1 MRLVVAVLLLA
12 VPVFAQRYD
21 DSITVNVVEVPVY
34 VERFLKPIPGLTRD
48 DFELFID
55 GKLQAVEYL
64 DVIED
69 KAGGPAQEAA
79 PAPADQADLKRRR
92 LVVLLFDV
100 GGSSALAVS
109 RARTQAM
116 QFVQG
121 SRPGDAYAVAT
132 IGRTGV
138 QFVVPFTADRIAV
151 HRAIG
156 TMAPSRAGDP
166 FRVATL
172 GSERASWGAVADPS
186 LAAEIPGATPGATS
200 RGLADTSETGLNEV
214 WNGEPQGGFVSSA
227 AREAAQDFFHLQKNA
242 EREERFIGDELFI
255 EELVGLADRL
265 GSLEGVKRVVL
276 LSERRGAQEMA
287 ERYGDLAAIV
297 HQRYRAAGVIL
308 DGVDIR
314 LPWAPVGDTDLRLA
328 PGASPEPS
336 VSGFLSDLAL
346 DTGGTVTASL
356 RDLERRNSIT
366 YVLGF
371 RPPEHLGGGTHSIR
385 VRLKNAPLLT
395 EVRHRRS
402 FTLISGRRGDE
413 ALFLAD
419 TILNDIPQRGVTVD
433 LDVQGTTVSARIP
446 GAELLAHPA
455 HPPLLL
461 DVFSYV
467 FGEKGDAVAWSHM
480 RLRVDLAKGRE
491 FLEAHP
497 YTVRQ
502 NFSLRPGRYA
512 AKALVRI
519 LGTDILGFQRADF
532 VVE

>member
-48 DFELFID
+48 DFELFVN
-55 GKLQAVEYL
+55 GKLQPVEYL

-69 KAGGPAQEAA
+69 KGDGPREQDA
-79 PAPADQADLKRRR
+79 PATADPADLKRRR

-116 QFVQG
+116 QFVQE

-138 QFVVPFTADRIAV
+138 HFVVPFTADRIAV
-151 HRAIG
+151 QRAIG

-172 GSERASWGAVADPS
+172 DTERASWRTVADPS
-186 LAAEIPGATPGATS
+186 LAKLPGEASAPS
-200 RGLADTSETGLNEV
+200 SGLADTSQTGLNEV
-214 WNGEPQGGFVSSA
+214 WNGEPRGGFESSG
-227 AREAAQDFFHLQKNA
+227 ARQAAQDFFRLEQQV

-255 EELVGLADRL
+255 EELVALADRL
-265 GSLEGVKRVVL
+265 SSLEGVKRVVL
-276 LSERRGAQEMA
+276 LSERRGAQDLGV
-287 ERYGDLAAIV
+287 RYGNLAAMV

-314 LPWAPVGDTDLRLA
+314 LPWAPVGDSDQRLA
-328 PGASPEPS
+328 PGLSPEPA
-336 VSGFLSDLAL
+336 VSGLLSDLAL

-356 RDLERRNSIT
+356 RDLGRRTSIT

-371 RPPEHLGGGTHSIR
+371 RPPADLGGGTHSIR
-385 VRLKNAPLLT
+385 VRLKKAPLLT

-402 FTLISGRRGDE
+402 FTLASGRRGDE

-433 LDVQGTTVSARIP
+433 LDVKGTTVSARIP

-455 HPPLLL
+455 HRPLML

-502 NFSLRPGRYA
+502 NFSLGPGRYA

-532 VVE
+532 VVD

>member
-1 MRLVVAVLLLA
+1 MRLVVVVLLLA
-12 VPVFAQRYD
+12 APVFAQRYD

-48 DFELFID
+48 DFELFIN
-55 GKLQAVEYL
+55 GKPQPVEYL
-64 DVIED
+64 DVIESRATGQGD
-69 KAGGPAQEAA
+69 EAA
-79 PAPADQADLKRRR
+79 PAPAGQTDLKRRR

-100 GGSSALAVS
+100 GGSSAQALS
-109 RARTQAM
+109 RARLQAM
-116 QFVQG
+116 RFVQA

-138 QFVVPFTADRIAV
+138 QFVVPFTAERVAV
-151 HRAIG
+151 QRAIG

-172 GSERASWGAVADPS
+172 DNERVSWGAVA
-186 LAAEIPGATPGATS
+186 AGNVATTPGAASQATAP
-200 RGLADTSETGLNEV
+200 GLADTSQTGLNEV
-214 WNGEPQGGFVSSA
+214 WDGEPRGGFDSSGS
-227 AREAAQDFFHLQKNA
+227 REAAQDFFRLQEQA
-242 EREERFIGDELFI
+242 EREERFVGDELFI
-255 EELVGLADRL
+255 EELVALADRL
-265 GSLEGVKRVVL
+265 GSLEGVKHVVL
-276 LSERRGAQEMA
+276 LSERRGAQELA
-287 ERYGDLAAIV
+287 VRYADTAALV

-314 LPWAPVGDTDLRLA
+314 LPWAPLGDTDRRLA
-328 PGASPEPS
+328 PGAAPEPS

-356 RDLERRNSIT
+356 RDLEQRNSIT

-371 RPPEHLGGGTHSIR
+371 RPPQNLGGGTHSIR
-385 VRLKNAPLLT
+385 VRVKNAPFLT

-402 FTLISGRRGDE
+402 FALVSERRGDE

-433 LDVQGTTVSARIP
+433 LDVQGTSVSTRIP

-461 DVFSYV
+461 DIFSYV

-519 LGTDILGFQRADF
+519 LGTDMLGFQRADF